1 MKTGDRP
8 LSPHLTIYRPQITSI
23 LSIAHR
29 GTGFVL
35 AVGTLLFTYWI
46 VAAAYG
52 PEAFET
58 AQWLMG
64 TWFVQLVLLGFT
76 FCLFYHLGNGIR
88 HLAWDVGCCLDLPR
102 HAATGWLVVF
112 FSFGATGLTWA
123 LILFS

>member
-1 MKTGDRP
+1 M
-8 LSPHLTIYRPQITSI
+8 

-35 AVGTLLFTYWI
+35 AVGSLLFTYWI

-64 TWFVQLVLLGFT
+64 SWFGQLVLFGFT
-76 FCLFYHLGNGIR
+76 FCLYYHLANGVR
-88 HLAWDVGCCLDLPR
+88 HLGWDIGWFFDMPILT
-102 HAATGWLVVF
+102 ATGVLVVL
-112 FSFGATGLTWA
+112 FSGGATVLTWA
-123 LILFS
+123 IILFL